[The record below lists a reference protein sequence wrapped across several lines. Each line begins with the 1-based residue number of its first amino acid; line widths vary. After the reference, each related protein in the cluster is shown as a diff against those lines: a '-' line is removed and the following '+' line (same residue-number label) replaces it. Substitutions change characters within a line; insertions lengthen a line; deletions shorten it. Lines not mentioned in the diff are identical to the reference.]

1 MKKIQNLLIVLD
13 DDAASNSDHLPI
25 ELEKALRLAGDK
37 QSTQLVLFAVAYQ
50 KHLDHNYLSIDFN
63 QLERRKEYC
72 DELAGKLDGLAE
84 KLKAEGYQVRASV
97 EWGYPGYEHIIT
109 KAQEV
114 SADLV
119 IKHCRAFG
127 KIDFNHLSNDS
138 WQLVRHSPIPLLLVK
153 NKPWAEQA
161 KVLASID
168 PMHHHDK
175 PSALDHTIMA
185 GAQVLC
191 GTLQA
196 ELHVLHAYA
205 EAARPFAP
213 KGVIKSE
220 HSDALTQFLSSYSI
234 PEEHVHFIDATPI
247 MALEKE
253 ADELAPDII
262 AMGAMSRSRLS
273 EMLIGSTAEQVLDFV
288 NTDILI
294 FKFTPA

>member
-1 MKKIQNLLIVLD
+1 MNKIQTLLVVLD
-13 DDAASNSDHLPI
+13 GNEANSSDHRPI
-25 ELEKALRLAGDK
+25 ELEKALRLAVDK
-37 QSTQLVLFAVAYQ
+37 QATELVLFSVAYQ
-50 KHLDHNYLSIDFN
+50 KHLDHNFLSIDFN
-63 QLERRKEYC
+63 QLERRKQYC
-72 DELAGKLDGLAE
+72 DELSDKLDGLAA
-84 KLKAEGYQVRASV
+84 KLKEEGYQVSAGV
-97 EWGYPGYEHIIT
+97 EWGYPGYEHIIK
-109 KAQEV
+109 KAEEV
-114 SADLV
+114 SADLI
-119 IKHCRAFG
+119 IKHCRAYG

-153 NKPWAEQA
+153 NKPWAEKA

-213 KGVIKSE
+213 AGVIKSE

-234 PEEHVHFIDATPI
+234 PEEHVHFDDATPI

-273 EMLIGSTAEQVLDFV
+273 EMLIGSTAEQVLDFI
-288 NTDILI
+288 NTDTLIL
-294 FKFTPA
+294 KFTPA